1 MSIIEELQ
9 KQIKT
14 LNEKL
19 EAEIEKRKDVECPF
33 EEEDDYFI
41 MSNDGTISN
50 DLWEDYECEHDAW
63 LQGNVFNTKE
73 EAERE
78 RDRRILLTKFRMF
91 RDKCNGDWKP
101 GNIQS
106 RYYIYFDSPDN
117 KIDISWTRITHALHL
132 FGYFKNKEDAE
143 VAIELFGDEIKR
155 LYVEV
160 E

>member
-1 MSIIEELQ
+1 MSIIEDLQ
-9 KQIKT
+9 KQIKK
-14 LNEKL
+14 LNERL

-50 DLWEDYECEHDAW
+50 DLWEDYECEYDAW
-63 LQGNVFNTKE
+63 LQGNVFNTEE
-73 EAERE
+73 EAEKE
-78 RDRRILLTKFRMF
+78 RDRRILLTKFNCF

-101 GNIQS
+101 ENIQS
-106 RYYIYFDSPDN
+106 RYYIYFDSREN
-117 KIDISWTRITHALHL
+117 KLDSSRHRITNAFHL
-132 FGYFKNKEDAE
+132 FGYFKNREDAE

-155 LYVEV
+155 LFVE